1 MTKKNDVG
9 MIEEELDL
17 FHTARDRAGDLAQRI
32 NYLKTNTDLSSNA
45 ISAVINDAL
54 PKEKHMS
61 SADVDGIHRGYQ
73 ACESHIPLSKKTTKA
88 LKKQSDML
96 NNEGVQSN
104 R

>member
-1 MTKKNDVG
+1 MTEKADVG
-9 MIEEELDL
+9 MLEEALDL

-32 NYLKTNTDLSSNA
+32 NYLKTYTNLSSNA
-45 ISAVINDAL
+45 ISAVINDGL

-61 SADVDGIHRGYQ
+61 SADVDGMYRGYQ
-73 ACESHIPLSKKTTKA
+73 ACESNIPLSKKTAKA

-96 NNEGVQSN
+96 NNNAIKSN